1 MVYVH
6 VIQTL
11 SDTEIDAVIF
21 SSKDK
26 AMKNF
31 NFYIEEFQNQE
42 NTKLIRSEKSLTV
55 VTDDK
60 DEEHIFSAEYMR
72 KVVR

>member
-1 MVYVH
+1 MAYVH

-11 SDTEIDAVIF
+11 SDTEIDTVIF

-42 NTKLIRSEKSLTV
+42 NTKLMRSEKSFTV
-55 VTDDK
+55 VTDDN
-60 DEEHIFSAEYMR
+60 DEEHIFSAEYLR
-72 KVVR
+72 KVIR